1 MDFKKRI
8 IEELKLS
15 ELQANTLLKDYI
27 STCEKLAKEYHNE
40 QLNLHVVSNRRELLK
55 LKEFAKRQENLPNDI
70 YKIVNNNFWD
80 LI

>member
-40 QLNLHVVSNRRELLK
+40 QLNLHVVSQSVVCGYCK
-55 LKEFAKRQENLPNDI
+55 GTGWDSYPNHDTTQRPCPECQP
-70 YKIVNNNFWD
+70 
-80 LI
+80 